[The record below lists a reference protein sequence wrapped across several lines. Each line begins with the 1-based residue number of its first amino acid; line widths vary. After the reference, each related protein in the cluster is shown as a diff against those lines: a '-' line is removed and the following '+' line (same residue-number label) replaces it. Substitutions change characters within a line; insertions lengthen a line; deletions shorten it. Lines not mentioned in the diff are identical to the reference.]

1 MPNRPMQ
8 QSSDERAPAE
18 LREIATNVTIGRARA
33 GLSQAAL
40 AAEAGLSRSA
50 ISDIERAAS
59 PDPSFRTLL
68 RIANALGISVG
79 ALFVSTTRGVVD
91 DDELA
96 RRAAVDDDEFIDAR
110 ALHAAI
116 AERDERYSK
125 AGRPRTA
132 AR

>member
-1 MPNRPMQ
+1 MPNHPMQ

-18 LREIATNVTIGRARA
+18 LQEIATNVTIGRARA

-40 AAEAGLSRSA
+40 AAKAELSRSA

-79 ALFVSTTRGVVD
+79 ALFVPTTRGVVD